1 MTNERAYLMQR
12 AAQERAAAEQA
23 RDPKAREAH
32 LQMAERYEAR
42 AQEQTNSAGVA

>member
-23 RDPKAREAH
+23 RNRKAREAH
-32 LQMAERYEAR
+32 LQMATRYEAR
-42 AQEQTNSAGVA
+42 AQEQPHSAEMA